1 MGADLAINLPPAP
14 GAGAWRRIMAWL
26 RGRFSRRAL
35 LKLTGVRTVTL
46 EGHVYAV
53 RAVPLG
59 VARDLVPAVLRAS
72 RKFAAWEID
81 DDLYADMIT
90 VLSLGLAESPRKIEN
105 LSVPLWQLAP
115 VIDCIARANGLPVL
129 EAGSDVGK
137 LLATLTT
144 STGTAST
151 PPSSAPPDGHGST
164 SINA

>member
-1 MGADLAINLPPAP
+1 MSAALAIDLPPAP
-14 GAGAWRRIMAWL
+14 GAGYRRRFMAWL

-59 VARDLVPAVLRAS
+59 VARDLVPAILRAS

-81 DDLYADMIT
+81 DALYADMVT
-90 VLSLGLAESPRKIEN
+90 VLSLGLNAAPQTIEN

-137 LLATLTT
+137 LLATLMQ
-144 STGTAST
+144 STGMGSM
-151 PPSSAPPDGHGST
+151 PPSSAPLDGRGST
-164 SINA
+164 STNA